1 MKFGH
6 FSDTA
11 REYVITTP
19 RTPLPWINYL
29 GSEAFFSLVSHT
41 AGGYSF
47 YRDAKLRRITRYR
60 YNNVPADSN
69 GRYYYIKDGD
79 TVWNP
84 GWQPTQT
91 ELDSYECRHGLGYSI
106 ITGKKNSLT
115 AKLELFVPVGDNCE
129 IDRLVLTNESDA
141 PKSFTVFSY
150 LEFCLWNAVDDSTN
164 FQRNFSTGE
173 VEVEGSAIYHK
184 TEYRERR
191 NHYALFTV
199 NTPIDG
205 FDTSRDAFLG
215 AWRSNANPEVVENG
229 RCTNSV
235 AHGWAPVGVHQVN
248 VTLQPGESRSLIF
261 VLGYIEN
268 PEDEKWA
275 APGVINKTRAKEM
288 AARYATDAQV
298 DVALAKLHDHWNNL
312 LSTYSVKSG
321 DEKLDRMV
329 NIWNQYQCMVTFNMS
344 RSASYY
350 ESGTGRGMGFRDSC
364 QDLLGFVHLIPARA
378 RERILDIAA
387 TQFPDGSAYH
397 QYQPLTKKG
406 NMDIG
411 SGFND
416 DPLWLIAAVY
426 AYLGETGDYSI
437 LDETVDFDNDHSLA
451 QPLLEH
457 LRRSFGYLR
466 THKGPHGLP
475 LIGRAD
481 WNDCL
486 NLNCFSKEPGESFQ
500 TTGPSEGPVAESV
513 FIAGMYVKYGNQFAE
528 ILDSTG
534 HTDEAAAVRAE
545 VAEMEHTV
553 LTAGWDGRWFR
564 RAYDAYGHVV
574 GGEVC
579 GEGKIFIEPQG
590 MCVMAGIGVNTGEAV
605 TALQSVKEKLD
616 TKYGIVLLQPAYTK
630 YHLELGEISS
640 YPPGYKENAGIF
652 CHNNPWVSCAETV
665 VGHGDRTFE
674 IYKKTCP
681 AYIED
686 ISEIHRTEPYVYSQ
700 MVAGR
705 DAATLGEAK
714 NSWLTVRLL
723 PQSSSPQWAA
733 AFSVR
738 SLYTGVLLHE
748 PENSPTLL
756 RAQQNKG
763 VFFVCSLS
771 GMVIPRAF
779 FCIDRK
785 HDHQRAE
792 GISWVGNL
800 NGVCIG
806 PIPKLLGDMRH
817 GMPAGGKDVIVPFP
831 KAALNTPAIA
841 VDMVAGPEKRQLS
854 AQAPHIIIL
863 TCVELKLG
871 HPCKYLFFDAA
882 NRAARRIKDS
892 QAMPPGKLTLDHKQ
906 GIPIFI
912 VNIIAVEPGEHPL
925 LEKHLHCVTSLHL
938 PAQYL
943 LPASH
948 LLALCLL

>member
-6 FSDTA
+6 FDDDA

-47 YRDAKLRRITRYR
+47 YKDAKLRRITRYR

-69 GRYYYIKDGD
+69 GRYYYIKEGS
-79 TVWNP
+79 TIWNP

-91 ELDSYECRHGLGYSI
+91 ELDFYECRHGLGYSI
-106 ITGKKNSLT
+106 ITGKKNRL
-115 AKLELFVPVGDNCE
+115 AARLELFVPVGDNCE

-150 LEFCLWNAVDDSTN
+150 VEFCLWNAVDDSTN

-173 VEVEGSAIYHK
+173 VEVEGSTIYHK

-191 NHYALFTV
+191 DHYALYTV
-199 NTPIDG
+199 NAPVDG

-215 AWRSNANPEVVENG
+215 AWRSNATPEVVEKG
-229 RCTNSV
+229 QCTNSH
-235 AHGWAPVGVHQVN
+235 AHGWAPVGVHQIN
-248 VTLQPGESRSLIF
+248 VTLNPGESRSLIYM
-261 VLGYIEN
+261 LGYIEN
-268 PEDEKWA
+268 PQEEKWA
-275 APGVINKTRAKEM
+275 APGVINKTRAHELM
-288 AARYATDAQV
+288 ARYATDAQV
-298 DVALAKLHDHWNNL
+298 DEALAKLHAHWNSL
-312 LSTYSVKSG
+312 LSTYAVRSS

-406 NMDIG
+406 NMDVG

-426 AYLGETGDYSI
+426 AYLGETGDMSI
-437 LDETVDFDNDHSLA
+437 LDEQVDFDNDHTLA

-457 LRRSFGYLR
+457 LRRSFGYLT

-486 NLNCFSKEPGESFQ
+486 NLNCFSDTPGESFQ

-513 FIAGMYVKYGNQFAE
+513 FIAGMYVKYGNEFAE
-528 ILDSTG
+528 ILEATG
-534 HTDEAAAVRAE
+534 HADEAAAVRKE
-545 VAEMEHTV
+545 VAGMEHAA
-553 LTAGWDGRWFR
+553 LTAGWDGKWFR

-574 GGEVC
+574 GGQEC
-579 GEGKIFIEPQG
+579 EEGQIFIEPQG
-590 MCVMAGIGVNTGEAV
+590 MCVMAGIGVDTGEAV
-605 TALQSVKEKLD
+605 TALQSVQTRLD

-665 VGHGDRTFE
+665 VGHGDRAFE

-700 MVAGR
+700 MVAGC
-705 DAATLGEAK
+705 DAATFGEAK
-714 NSWLTVRLL
+714 NSWLTGT
-723 PQSSSPQWAA
+723 AA
-733 AFSVR
+733 WTFVDVSQYI
-738 SLYTGVLLHE
+738 LGVQ
-748 PENSPTLL
+748 PTLAGLKIDPCLPHEMDGFTL
-756 RAQQNKG
+756 RRVWRGATYEITVDNTAHAEKG
-763 VFFVCSLS
+763 VASMTVNGQPVPTNTLS
-771 GMVIPRAF
+771 PA
-779 FCIDRK
+779 
-785 HDHQRAE
+785 
-792 GISWVGNL
+792 
-800 NGVCIG
+800 
-806 PIPKLLGDMRH
+806 
-817 GMPAGGKDVIVPFP
+817 PAGTTVQVKVVMG
-831 KAALNTPAIA
+831 
-841 VDMVAGPEKRQLS
+841 
-854 AQAPHIIIL
+854 
-863 TCVELKLG
+863 
-871 HPCKYLFFDAA
+871 
-882 NRAARRIKDS
+882 
-892 QAMPPGKLTLDHKQ
+892 
-906 GIPIFI
+906 
-912 VNIIAVEPGEHPL
+912 
-925 LEKHLHCVTSLHL
+925 
-938 PAQYL
+938 
-943 LPASH
+943 
-948 LLALCLL
+948 